1 MTLLWK
7 REKGLKMRIEDIVT
21 FKKDLLVVLDNGIQ
35 PLTNFTKENSIP
47 YVAGVLDPSLQRWL
61 DVFKKIY

>member
-7 REKGLKMRIEDIVT
+7 RDKGLKMRIEDIVT

-35 PLTNFTKENSIP
+35 PLTTFTKESSIP